1 MNVGIAVV
9 MDNNEGGIMIKVE
22 VCDRK
27 KRGNVRNDIE

>member
-27 KRGNVRNDIE
+27 KRGNMRNDIE